1 MRKISNTRLCNDKIL
16 QKRALIFCTGEKLS
30 YLCISKVGRPTF
42 LINLTNLI
50 KVVTVVKQSPLFFW
64 LIVAAEADAATIF
77 Y

>member
-1 MRKISNTRLCNDKIL
+1 M
-16 QKRALIFCTGEKLS
+16 A

-64 LIVAAEADAATIF
+64 LIVAAEADATTIF